1 VRVLVISNDVIPGF
15 GVPVAAPGLRAAGV
29 AEGLRSHGIDVC
41 VSVPSGVIDPL
52 FPTSPPTPPSHTD
65 VVDPRELM
73 NHIKAGE
80 FTDVVFCNSNMTPHL
95 APVPG
100 VRFIFDLF
108 APKVLESLASKNRG
122 RPWQEIALE
131 KERGLALADLVW
143 VNGHRKVGY
152 ALGWLARPSVERQ
165 RTEEFGLAPFVGPE
179 LLDRVSVVEMP
190 VVLPEN
196 IDEHPPARGS
206 GRIRLG
212 IAGYAQQWSSLSA
225 VHMAHQILVDSG
237 HELHALLPAHW
248 GGSADDAPENQLPPE
263 TISHAGPLEFDPF
276 AKWTQSMDAMVDVF
290 APSPERRFAMITR
303 SAVALRLGVPLLH
316 GVDSEIADI
325 VREHDAGWVLDP
337 DDRTAWERAAADVG
351 DPDVLARKRAGALA
365 ASAQRFAPH
374 QALAEASRVL
384 RLHR

>member
-1 VRVLVISNDVIPGF
+1 VRVLVISNDVVPGF
-15 GVPVAAPGLRAAGV
+15 GVPVAAPGLRAAGI
-29 AEGLRSHGIDVC
+29 AEGLRSHGIEVG

-52 FPTSPPTPPSHTD
+52 FPTSPPTPPPQTH

-73 NHIKAGE
+73 NYIREGE
-80 FTDVVFCNSNMTPHL
+80 FTDVVFSNSNMTPHL
-95 APVPG
+95 GPMPG

-108 APKVLESLASKNRG
+108 APKVLESLASINPG

-143 VNGHRKVGY
+143 VNGHRKIGY

-165 RTEEFGLAPFVGPE
+165 RTEDFGLTPFVGPE
-179 LLDRVSVVEMP
+179 LLDRVSLVEMP
-190 VVLPEN
+190 VVLPDSRVADQPSRES
-196 IDEHPPARGS
+196 ERV
-206 GRIRLG
+206 RLG
-212 IAGYAQQWSSLSA
+212 IAGYAQQWSSLSS
-225 VHMAHQILVDSG
+225 VHPAHQILVDAG

-248 GGSADDAPENQLPPE
+248 GGSADDTPENHLPPG
-263 TISHAGPLEFDPF
+263 TISHAGPLEFGPF
-276 AKWTQSMDAMVDVF
+276 AAWTRSMDAMVDVF

-337 DDRTAWERAAADVG
+337 DDPTAWQRAAADLR
-351 DPDVLARKRAGALA
+351 DPDVLARKRAGAQE
-365 ASAQRFAPH
+365 ASTQRFAPH

-384 RLHR
+384 RLPR

>member
-1 VRVLVISNDVIPGF
+1 MRVLVISNDVIPGF

-29 AEGLRSHGIDVC
+29 AEGLRSHGMDVR

-52 FPTSPPTPPSHTD
+52 FPTAAPTPPSHTD

-73 NHIKAGE
+73 SHIKAGG

-95 APVPG
+95 SPMPG

-108 APKVLESLASKNRG
+108 APKVLESLASKDGG

-143 VNGHRKVGY
+143 VNGRRKVGY
-152 ALGWLARPSVERQ
+152 ALGWLTRPSVERQ
-165 RTEEFGLAPFVGPE
+165 RTEEFGLGPFVGPE

-190 VVLPEN
+190 VVLPEG
-196 IDEHPPARGS
+196 IDENQPLRDP

-212 IAGYAQQWSSLSA
+212 VAGYAQRWSSLSS
-225 VHMAHQILVDSG
+225 VHAAHQILVDSG

-248 GGSADDAPENQLPPE
+248 GGSADEAPENHLPRE
-263 TISHAGPLEFDPF
+263 TISHAGPLEFGPF
-276 AKWTQSMDAMVDVF
+276 AEWTQSMDAIVDVF

-337 DDRTAWERAAADVG
+337 DDPTAWERAAADVR
-351 DPDVLARKRAGALA
+351 DPDVLARKRAGARE
-365 ASAQRFAPH
+365 ASTQRFAPH
-374 QALAEASRVL
+374 AALTEASRVL